1 LETAEGN
8 GDGVV
13 NFLPSLGDSVFSS
26 FETVS
31 STATL
36 SFVGSVEEGFV
47 GTELVGAELSFFFS
61 SENDENL
68 VSKGIFIPGVSTTDV
83 LTPDVMNDCG
93 GFFLSSSV
101 GEAALVAE
109 VFVVVNVLLWLND
122 DRDEYEN
129 SGLAVVIVLEI
140 SVMFFGDTSSYFFE
154 VDDLVLPNDG
164 VEEVGLVELKF
175 VGFEVEGTP
184 KPEAVRFG
192 VVDAVVVI
200 LLVAANLATLDGGN
214 GEPEMFDLVVE
225 GTPNEEVGVAEADV
239 TLLLVVVIF
248 DSGKDA
254 VPSLGG
260 PLKSAT
266 GLAGDDVVVVVL
278 VTFGFVP
285 HGLVDVLVGGTLK
298 ELFGLEKLL
307 EVELEP
313 NGLPEVLGGTPNV
326 LDGFVK
332 LFGEAA
338 LDSNGLPELLGGTPN
353 AFDDFVKL
361 LGEAALDS
369 NGLPE
374 RLGGTPNVLDG
385 CVKLFGEAAL
395 DSNGLPE
402 LLGGTPN
409 AVDDFVKLL
418 GEAALDSNGLPEL
431 LGGTPNVF
439 GVFVKLLDE
448 AALDSNGLPELFSL
462 AVNVLVNLVKLLD
475 SEEGNGLLVV
485 FGGTP
490 NVLVFGLAES
500 LSSFDATEAYGLLV
514 VLGGTLNG

>member
-1 LETAEGN
+1 MN
-8 GDGVV
+8 G
-13 NFLPSLGDSVFSS
+13 
-26 FETVS
+26 
-31 STATL
+31 
-36 SFVGSVEEGFV
+36 
-47 GTELVGAELSFFFS
+47 
-61 SENDENL
+61 
-68 VSKGIFIPGVSTTDV
+68 
-83 LTPDVMNDCG
+83 CG

-101 GEAALVAE
+101 GGAALVAE

-154 VDDLVLPNDG
+154 VTKGGDDDFAGTMKLGDDDLVLPNDG

-184 KPEAVRFG
+184 KLEAVRFG
-192 VVDAVVVI
+192 VVDAVVVL
-200 LLVAANLATLDGGN
+200 LLVVANLATLDGGN

-225 GTPNEEVGVAEADV
+225 GTPNEEVDVAEAAV
-239 TLLLVVVIF
+239 ALLLVVVIF

-278 VTFGFVP
+278 VTFGFIP

-313 NGLPEVLGGTPNV
+313 NGLPELLGGTPNV

-374 RLGGTPNVLDG
+374 
-385 CVKLFGEAAL
+385 
-395 DSNGLPE
+395 
-402 LLGGTPN
+402 
-409 AVDDFVKLL
+409 
-418 GEAALDSNGLPEL
+418 L

-448 AALDSNGLPELFSL
+448 AALDSNGLPELFSG

-475 SEEGNGLLVV
+475 SEEGNGLLVF